1 MSLRR
6 GVTLPVRC
14 ALAMPAV
21 SARALLRRPLTA
33 ASCARAADASFRT
46 AGASAS
52 APRPRSPGRPRRV
65 PAVVAASVYVG
76 VVAEVSSASVLPPHL
91 ACTLC
96 SCSPWWQAGRWRA
109 VLELNGHVYDG
120 GLHTTESGA
129 AEAYDELARLHLGP
143 RAATNFAASQDALA
157 LWRPAGA
164 REEELRTE
172 SQNVGGPSYPIPV
185 PLTTVALIFFPFV
198 RCGSHTMRFVRR
210 SFPPRAFA
218 PEQAWSKAFVIEARP
233 GVELTVA
240 EITGA
245 LESDRGVDV
254 RV

>member
-172 SQNVGGPSYPIPV
+172 SQNVVGPCYPIPV

-198 RCGSHTMRFVRR
+198 RCGSSHDAMCGSVV
-210 SFPPRAFA
+210 PPTCLCARAGMVQGFC
-218 PEQAWSKAFVIEARP
+218 
-233 GVELTVA
+233 
-240 EITGA
+240 
-245 LESDRGVDV
+245 D
-254 RV
+254 